1 MQLSL
6 DPSGVLKNFKPRI
19 NAGDVD
25 SYDSLPGASAF
36 RNAMNILT
44 AVLLTVALFGLVG
57 QPFGAAVTGVLLC
70 AGFAAAYVNS
80 VLASSAN
87 KLGTQLASIGVLT
100 FIWIVLLAA
109 IPISVYLVFPL
120 YFLYLRALPD
130 YRGTVFTLGITAI
143 AIFSRWPDL
152 TVGSIMGPA
161 VSAMVC
167 IGIHMT
173 FMALWRGSL
182 EREALIKE
190 LVDTRQALAE
200 TERAAG
206 VAAERQRIAH
216 EIHDT
221 LAQGLSSIQMLLRVA
236 EKDVSK
242 SSMTDEEKKNPL
254 QRMELARRAAADNLS
269 EARAMIAAL
278 QPAALSKTSLEGALH
293 RVAEQIVGP
302 EVTIE
307 VEGEER
313 QLPMKTEA
321 GLLRIGQ
328 GALGNVAKHANAT
341 RCHVTLTYGDDEIRL
356 DVVDNGT
363 GFDPEATRNQPAGL
377 GHIGISAMRQRAA
390 ELGGSLDVESA
401 PGEGTAI
408 SVALPVGDE
417 ELSA

>member
-6 DPSGVLKNFKPRI
+6 DPSGVLKNFSPRI

-36 RNAMNILT
+36 RNAMNVLT
-44 AVLLTVALFGLVG
+44 AVLLTIALFGLVG
-57 QPFGAAVTGVLLC
+57 QPFGVALTGVLLC
-70 AGFAAAYVNS
+70 AGFGAAYVNS

-109 IPISVYLVFPL
+109 VPISVYLVFPL

-130 YRGTVFTLGITAI
+130 YRGIVFTFGITLI
-143 AIFSRWPDL
+143 AIFSRWPNL
-152 TVGSIMGPA
+152 TPGSIMGPA

-173 FMALWRGSL
+173 FMALWRGAQ
-182 EREALIKE
+182 EREALITE
-190 LVDTRQALAE
+190 LLDTRQQLAE

-206 VAAERQRIAH
+206 IAAERQRIAH

-236 EKDVSK
+236 ESDISR
-242 SSMTDEEKKNPL
+242 SSMTDEEKRNPL
-254 QRMELARRAAADNLS
+254 QHMELARRAAADNLS

-302 EVTIE
+302 EVSID
-307 VEGEER
+307 VEGCER

-321 GLLRIGQ
+321 ALLRIGQ
-328 GALGNVAKHANAT
+328 GALGNVAKHAQAT
-341 RCHVTLTYGDDEIRL
+341 RCRVTLTYGEDEVLL
-356 DVVDNGT
+356 DVVDNGK
-363 GFDPEATRNQPAGL
+363 GFDPEQVAGRPAGL
-377 GHIGISAMRQRAA
+377 GHIGISAMRQRAN
-390 ELGGSLDVESA
+390 EIGGTLDVESA
-401 PGEGTAI
+401 PGGGTAI
-408 SVALPVGDE
+408 SVAIPIEG
-417 ELSA
+417 